1 MICGA
6 KRAVTRAVTRA
17 VMPLEVKTI
26 LRTPF
31 YDDVPRAFVRSG
43 ENISDSTLF
52 GPYAQTIWNF
62 ANRHQMFLE
71 INRDLSENYSETY
84 ERIHNGEYNLAMNG
98 ATLVN
103 HLKFN
108 VQFSYPL
115 YWVKNC
121 IMVPLEDELPKY
133 WYIVWPFGRY
143 IYACLLFGIFY
154 IAILMRYIEYP
165 TNATKPTRSI
175 TRNILHSSA
184 IIMFSSN
191 MNVQLKNAHTRVLF
205 FYMLLFVFG
214 FILAAYHAPYLTAY
228 NMKPVFVP
236 PINTVDDLLSANIN
250 VLITL
255 TDFAEIKHNSVEHIL
270 ALSRLLREVP

>member
-1 MICGA
+1 
-6 KRAVTRAVTRA
+6 
-17 VMPLEVKTI
+17 MPLEATKV

-31 YDDVPRAFVRSG
+31 YDDVPRAYVRNG
-43 ENISDSTLF
+43 QNISDATLF

-62 ANRHQMFLE
+62 ANRHHMILE
-71 INRDLSENYSETY
+71 CNRDLSENYSEIY

-103 HLKFN
+103 HVTLN
-108 VQFSYPL
+108 VRFSYPL

-121 IMVPLEDELPKY
+121 VMVPLEDELPKY

-143 IYACLLFGIFY
+143 IYMCILFGIFY
-154 IAILMRYIEYP
+154 IAFLM
-165 TNATKPTRSI
+165 N
-175 TRNILHSSA
+175 SA

-191 MNVQLKNAHTRVLF
+191 MNVQLKNAHVRVLF

-236 PINTVDDLLSANIN
+236 PINTVDDLLNANIR

-255 TDFAEIKHNSVEHIL
+255 SDFAEIKHSGVENIL
-270 ALSRLLREVP
+270 ALSRLLREIP